1 MYSCCCEYYGY
12 RIVPTLDN
20 FEFEGD
26 NVNIDDPDW
35 IFDVFYDPQDINV
48 DCDLGGA
55 LSFLLHNERT
65 AEQAFLVLY
74 NCHNGYYGHGWN
86 TSFGCEGYL

>member
-35 IFDVFYDPQDINV
+35 IFDVFYE
-48 DCDLGGA
+48 L
-55 LSFLLHNERT
+55 T
-65 AEQAFLVLY
+65 
-74 NCHNGYYGHGWN
+74 
-86 TSFGCEGYL
+86 